1 MQPNMEIFYDIKDT
15 MIVPECAATIGVF
28 DGVHAGHRQV
38 IKQMMDEAQ
47 QHGYKSMVITFDKLP
62 QQLFVPGF
70 QAQLITTLDEKI
82 QLLGELGI
90 DYLVVLPFDMQI
102 AQLTA
107 REFMTQILHEH
118 LNVKALC
125 IGYDN
130 QFGRG
135 RMETFDDYVEYGKA
149 LGMRV
154 FKAIEVQFEGFDV
167 PVSSSLIRHMI
178 AEEGKVFETSQMLK
192 HYYKLTGSVVAGEHI
207 GTGLGYPTANVVPD
221 NAEKLIPADGVYAV
235 WASIEGG
242 EPMQAMM
249 NIGKRPTFDG
259 KQRTLEVHI
268 FDFEGDLYGKQ
279 IAVSFA
285 HIVRYERYFSSAE
298 ELKRQIKKDEVSIKE
313 LFEKIK
319 KLTKK

>member
-1 MQPNMEIFYDIKDT
+1 MEIFRNIYDT

-38 IKQMMDEAQ
+38 IRQMMDDAQ

-70 QAQLITTLDEKI
+70 QPQLITTLDEKI
-82 QLLGELGI
+82 QLLEELGI

-192 HYYKLTGSVVAGEHI
+192 HYYKFTGSVVAGEHI

>member
-1 MQPNMEIFYDIKDT
+1 MEIFRNIYDT

-28 DGVHAGHRQV
+28 EGVHAGHRQV
-38 IKQMMDEAQ
+38 IRQMMDEAQ

-70 QAQLITTLDEKI
+70 QPQLITTLDEKI
-82 QLLGELGI
+82 QLLEELGI

-178 AEEGKVFETSQMLK
+178 AEEGKVFEASQMLK

>member
-1 MQPNMEIFYDIKDT
+1 MQPNMEISRNIYDT

-38 IKQMMDEAQ
+38 IRQMMDEAQ

-70 QAQLITTLDEKI
+70 QPQLITTLDEKI
-82 QLLGELGI
+82 QLLEELGI

>member
-82 QLLGELGI
+82 QLLEELGI

>member
-1 MQPNMEIFYDIKDT
+1 MEIFRNIYDT

-38 IKQMMDEAQ
+38 IRQMMDEAQ
-47 QHGYKSMVITFDKLP
+47 QHGYKSMVITCDKLP
-62 QQLFVPGF
+62 QQLLVPGF
-70 QAQLITTLDEKI
+70 QPQLITTLDEKI
-82 QLLGELGI
+82 QLLEELGI

>member
-1 MQPNMEIFYDIKDT
+1 MEIFRNIYDT

-38 IKQMMDEAQ
+38 IRQMMDEAQ

-70 QAQLITTLDEKI
+70 QPQLITTLDEKI
-82 QLLGELGI
+82 QVLEELGI

>member
-1 MQPNMEIFYDIKDT
+1 MEIFRNIYDT

-38 IKQMMDEAQ
+38 IRQMMDEAQ

-70 QAQLITTLDEKI
+70 QPQLITTLDEKI
-82 QLLGELGI
+82 QLLEELGI

-178 AEEGKVFETSQMLK
+178 AEEGKVFEASQMLK

-242 EPMQAMM
+242 ESMQAMM

>member
-1 MQPNMEIFYDIKDT
+1 MQPNMEIFHDIYDT

-38 IKQMMDEAQ
+38 IRQMMDEAQ

-70 QAQLITTLDEKI
+70 QPQLITTLDEKI
-82 QLLGELGI
+82 QLLEELGI

-102 AQLTA
+102 AKLTA

-178 AEEGKVFETSQMLK
+178 AEEGKVFEASQMLK
-192 HYYKLTGSVVAGEHI
+192 HYYKLTGCVVAGEHI
-207 GTGLGYPTANVVPD
+207 GTGLGYPTANVVPN

-235 WASIEGG
+235 WASIEGS

-279 IAVSFA
+279 ITVSFA
-285 HIVRYERYFSSAE
+285 HIVRFERYFSSAE

-319 KLTKK
+319 KVIKK

>member
-1 MQPNMEIFYDIKDT
+1 LQPNMEIFRNIYDT

-38 IKQMMDEAQ
+38 IRQMMDEAQ

-70 QAQLITTLDEKI
+70 QPQLITTLDEKI
-82 QLLGELGI
+82 QLLEELGI

>member
-1 MQPNMEIFYDIKDT
+1 M
-15 MIVPECAATIGVF
+15 PECAATIGVF

-107 REFMTQILHEH
+107 REFMAQILHER

-135 RMETFDDYVEYGKA
+135 RQETFGDYVEYGKA
-149 LGMRV
+149 LNIHV
-154 FKAIEVQFEGFDV
+154 FKAMEVCPDGFDV
-167 PVSSSLIRHMI
+167 PVSSSLIRHLI
-178 AEEGKVFETSQMLK
+178 TEEGKVFEALQMLN
-192 HYYKLTGSVVAGEHI
+192 YYYTLTGRVVIGEHI

-235 WASIEGG
+235 LASIDGS

-249 NIGKRPTFDG
+249 NIGKRPTFNG
-259 KQRTLEVHI
+259 KQRTLEVNI
-268 FDFEGDLYGKQ
+268 LDFKGDLYGKQ
-279 IAVSFA
+279 VAISFVKL
-285 HIVRYERYFSSAE
+285 VRLEQHFSSAD
-298 ELKRQIKKDEVSIKE
+298 ELKRQIEKDEVLIRDI
-313 LFEKIK
+313 FEKIIK
-319 KLTKK
+319 

>member
-1 MQPNMEIFYDIKDT
+1 MQPNMEIFRNIYDT

-38 IKQMMDEAQ
+38 IRQMMDEAQ

-62 QQLFVPGF
+62 QQLLVPGF
-70 QAQLITTLDEKI
+70 QPQLITTLDEKI
-82 QLLGELGI
+82 QLLEELGI

-135 RMETFDDYVEYGKA
+135 RMEMFDDYVEYGKA

-207 GTGLGYPTANVVPD
+207 GTRLGYPTANVVPD

>member
-1 MQPNMEIFYDIKDT
+1 MEISRNIYDT

-38 IKQMMDEAQ
+38 IRQMMDEAQ

-70 QAQLITTLDEKI
+70 QPQLITTLDEKI
-82 QLLGELGI
+82 QLLEELGI

>member
-1 MQPNMEIFYDIKDT
+1 MEIFRNIYDT

-38 IKQMMDEAQ
+38 IRQMMDEAQ

-70 QAQLITTLDEKI
+70 QPQLITTLDEKI
-82 QLLGELGI
+82 QLLEELGI

-107 REFMTQILHEH
+107 REFMTQILHEY

>member
-1 MQPNMEIFYDIKDT
+1 MEIFYDIKDT

-107 REFMTQILHEH
+107 REFMAQILHER

-149 LGMRV
+149 LNIHV
-154 FKAIEVQFEGFDV
+154 FKAMEVCPEGFDV
-167 PVSSSLIRHMI
+167 PVSSSLIRHLI
-178 AEEGKVFETSQMLK
+178 TEEGKVFEASQMLNY
-192 HYYKLTGSVVAGEHI
+192 HYTLTGRVVTGEHI
-207 GTGLGYPTANVVPD
+207 GTGLGYPTANVMSD

-235 WASIEGG
+235 LASIDGS

-249 NIGKRPTFDG
+249 NIGKRPTFNG
-259 KQRTLEVHI
+259 KQRTLEVNI
-268 FDFEGDLYGKQ
+268 LDFKGDLYGKQ
-279 IAVSFA
+279 VAISFVKL
-285 HIVRYERYFSSAE
+285 VRLEQHFSSAD
-298 ELKRQIKKDEVSIKE
+298 ELKRQIEKDEVLIRDI
-313 LFEKIK
+313 FEKIIK
-319 KLTKK
+319 

>member
-1 MQPNMEIFYDIKDT
+1 MEIFYDIKDT

-107 REFMTQILHEH
+107 REFMAQILHER

-154 FKAIEVQFEGFDV
+154 FKAVSVRFKGFDV
-167 PVSSSLIRHMI
+167 PVSSSLIRHLI
-178 AEEGKVFETSQMLK
+178 TEEGKAFEVSQMLK
-192 HYYKLTGSVVAGEHI
+192 HYYKLTGRVVAGEHI

-235 WASIEGG
+235 WASIGSG
-242 EPMQAMM
+242 SRMPAMM
-249 NIGKRPTFDG
+249 NIGTRPTFEG
-259 KQRTLEVHI
+259 HRITLEVNI
-268 FDFEGDLYGKQ
+268 LGFAGDIYGQTVTIDFVARLREERRFDTPEALVAQLEDD
-279 IAVSFA
+279 
-285 HIVRYERYFSSAE
+285 
-298 ELKRQIKKDEVSIKE
+298 KRQVEQI
-313 LFEKIK
+313 LNQ
-319 KLTKK
+319 TK

>member
-1 MQPNMEIFYDIKDT
+1 MEIFRNIYDT

-38 IKQMMDEAQ
+38 IRQMMDEAQ

-70 QAQLITTLDEKI
+70 QPQLITTLDEKI
-82 QLLGELGI
+82 QLLEELGI

-268 FDFEGDLYGKQ
+268 FDFEGVLYGKQ

>member
-1 MQPNMEIFYDIKDT
+1 MEIFRNIYDT

-38 IKQMMDEAQ
+38 IRQMMDEAQ
-47 QHGYKSMVITFDKLP
+47 QHGYKSMVLTFDKLP

-70 QAQLITTLDEKI
+70 QPQLITTLDEKI
-82 QLLGELGI
+82 QLLEELGI

-319 KLTKK
+319 KVTKK

>member
-1 MQPNMEIFYDIKDT
+1 

-38 IKQMMDEAQ
+38 IRQMMDDAQ

-70 QAQLITTLDEKI
+70 QPQLITTLDEKI
-82 QLLGELGI
+82 QLLEELGI

-192 HYYKLTGSVVAGEHI
+192 HYYKFTGSVVAGEHI

>member
-1 MQPNMEIFYDIKDT
+1 MEIFRNIYDT

-38 IKQMMDEAQ
+38 IRQMMDEAQ

-62 QQLFVPGF
+62 QQLLVPGF
-70 QAQLITTLDEKI
+70 QPQLITTLDEKI
-82 QLLGELGI
+82 QLLEELGI

-135 RMETFDDYVEYGKA
+135 RMEMFDDYVEYGKA

-207 GTGLGYPTANVVPD
+207 GTRLGYPTANVVPD

>member
-1 MQPNMEIFYDIKDT
+1 MQPNMEIFRNIYDT

-38 IKQMMDEAQ
+38 IRQMMDEAQ

-62 QQLFVPGF
+62 QQLLVPGF
-70 QAQLITTLDEKI
+70 QPQLITTLDEKI
-82 QLLGELGI
+82 QLLEELGI

>member
-1 MQPNMEIFYDIKDT
+1 MQPNMEIFRNIYDT

-38 IKQMMDEAQ
+38 IRQMMDEAQ

-62 QQLFVPGF
+62 QQLLVPGF
-70 QAQLITTLDEKI
+70 QPQLITTLDEKI
-82 QLLGELGI
+82 QLLEELGI

-319 KLTKK
+319 KFTKK

>member
-1 MQPNMEIFYDIKDT
+1 MEIFRNIYDT

-38 IKQMMDEAQ
+38 IRQMMDDAQ

-70 QAQLITTLDEKI
+70 QPQLITTLDEKI
-82 QLLGELGI
+82 QLLEELGI

-135 RMETFDDYVEYGKA
+135 RMETFDDYLEYGKA

>member
-1 MQPNMEIFYDIKDT
+1 LQPNMEIFRNIYDT

-38 IKQMMDEAQ
+38 IRQMMDEAQ

-62 QQLFVPGF
+62 QQLLVPGF
-70 QAQLITTLDEKI
+70 QPQLITTLDEKI
-82 QLLGELGI
+82 QLLEELGI

>member
-1 MQPNMEIFYDIKDT
+1 MQPNMEIFRNIYDT

-38 IKQMMDEAQ
+38 IRQMMDEAQ

-70 QAQLITTLDEKI
+70 QPQLITTLDEKI
-82 QLLGELGI
+82 QLLEELGI

>member
-1 MQPNMEIFYDIKDT
+1 MEIFRNIYDT

-38 IKQMMDEAQ
+38 IRQMMDDAQ
-47 QHGYKSMVITFDKLP
+47 QHGYKSMVMTFDKLP

-70 QAQLITTLDEKI
+70 QPQLITTLDEKI
-82 QLLGELGI
+82 QLLEELGI

>member
-1 MQPNMEIFYDIKDT
+1 MQPNMEIFRNIYDT

-38 IKQMMDEAQ
+38 IRQMMDEAQ

-62 QQLFVPGF
+62 QQLLVPGF
-70 QAQLITTLDEKI
+70 QPQLITTLDEKI
-82 QLLGELGI
+82 QLLEELGI

-235 WASIEGG
+235 WTSIEGG

>member
-1 MQPNMEIFYDIKDT
+1 MEIFYDIKDT

-90 DYLVVLPFDMQI
+90 DYLVVLPFD
-102 AQLTA
+102 A
-107 REFMTQILHEH
+107 QILHER

-135 RMETFDDYVEYGKA
+135 RMETFGDYVEYGKA

-154 FKAIEVQFEGFDV
+154 FKAVSVRFKGFDV
-167 PVSSSLIRHMI
+167 PVSSSLIRHLI
-178 AEEGKVFETSQMLK
+178 TEEGKVFEASQMLK
-192 HYYKLTGSVVAGEHI
+192 HYYKLTGRVVAGEHI

-221 NAEKLIPADGVYAV
+221 NAQKLIPADGVYAV
-235 WASIEGG
+235 LASIDGS

-249 NIGKRPTFDG
+249 NIGKRPTFNG
-259 KQRTLEVHI
+259 KQRTLEVNI
-268 FDFEGDLYGKQ
+268 FDFRGDLYGKQ
-279 IAVSFA
+279 VAISFVKL
-285 HIVRYERYFSSAE
+285 VRLEQHFSSAD
-298 ELKRQIKKDEVSIKE
+298 ELKRQIEKDEVLIRDI
-313 LFEKIK
+313 FEKIIK
-319 KLTKK
+319 

>member
-1 MQPNMEIFYDIKDT
+1 
-15 MIVPECAATIGVF
+15 
-28 DGVHAGHRQV
+28 
-38 IKQMMDEAQ
+38 
-47 QHGYKSMVITFDKLP
+47 
-62 QQLFVPGF
+62 
-70 QAQLITTLDEKI
+70 
-82 QLLGELGI
+82 
-90 DYLVVLPFDMQI
+90 MQI